1 MDTAG
6 GPAAAAARV
15 LCTSASLRSSA
26 VCRPLV
32 ANHLYGPSCVSL
44 DFALAGHGLIPEG
57 VADVTIGLAF

>member
-1 MDTAG
+1 
-6 GPAAAAARV
+6 
-15 LCTSASLRSSA
+15 

-57 VADVTIGLAF
+57 VADVTMGLAF